1 MHVAA
6 HIESADLTGNA
17 EDALVGDEKCS
28 TVAVQ
33 RRMGGHTAHRDAI
46 VLAKEAGTIDLV
58 LHSVGRESGEL
69 GSLLDVLGQRNDVGI
84 GLRIVVYIE
93 SKLIHGG
100 REQGLRRVRDVV
112 RSAELDRTVK
122 SREDVIEHGVPERF
136 HSVVGQDSDGLPAIA
151 ADVNEGQTSFTFM
164 FKQLSV
170 YLISVRSY

>member
-17 EDALVGDEKCS
+17 EDALVGNQQRGA
-28 TVAVQ
+28 VAVQ

-46 VLAKEAGTIDLV
+46 VLAKEAGTIDFV

-69 GSLLDVLGQRNDVGI
+69 GSLLDVLGQRNDVRI

-100 REQGLRRVRDVV
+100 REQCLRRVRDVV

-122 SREDVIEHGVPERF
+122 SREDVIEHGVAQSV
-136 HSVVGQDSDGLPAIA
+136 HSEVCQNSNGLPTIA
-151 ADVNEGQTSFTFM
+151 TNV
-164 FKQLSV
+164 
-170 YLISVRSY
+170 